1 MTNETSENPQK
12 PQASSG
18 AISAP
23 RTDWPDVAVVMPVRN
38 ESRFIED
45 TLNQILEQDY
55 PTDKI
60 QVVVADGHS
69 TDGTVDI
76 VNTFQDRLPQLKV
89 VINNVGGP
97 GPGRNQG
104 IQNTTA
110 PYIIVIDG
118 HVHIPSKTLLRDMV
132 ETFERTR
139 AYCLCRP
146 QPLNPP
152 GINLFQEAVA
162 LARGSILGHNP
173 DSDIY
178 SNVEKETDPTSSGA
192 MWRREVFERLGYF
205 DENFDACE
213 DVDLN
218 YRVKL
223 SGMKAWLSP
232 KLRVYYYPRDSVG
245 SLWRQMFRYGVGR
258 FRFSRKHKR
267 LSLMQLLAPIG
278 VVGFVIFGLASILG
292 ADGSQ
297 EFTASM
303 VTLYLLLIFG
313 ASALISLQKKQFAYM
328 FSLPVIFPVIHFG
341 LGTGFLV
348 ELFHDI
354 RHRQKSGQQLNPFK
368 ETVAT
373 EEAPAKEP
381 TAPTMSTTP
390 TSQTVDKAQETDT
403 GSSTPAAKPQAQQPP
418 PPPPKPP
425 DMPKPPSYPTPQP
438 PPTDGAK

>member
-1 MTNETSENPQK
+1 MTTESSENLQAPQ
-12 PQASSG
+12 PHSTATSTTR
-18 AISAP
+18 A
-23 RTDWPDVAVVMPVRN
+23 DWPEVAVVMPVRN

-45 TLNQILEQDY
+45 TLTQILEQEY
-55 PTDKI
+55 PAARI

-76 VNTFQDRLPQLKV
+76 VNCFKDRLPQLKV
-89 VINNVGGP
+89 VTNDVGGP
-97 GPGRNQG
+97 GAGRNLG
-104 IQNTTA
+104 IRNTTA

-162 LARGSILGHNP
+162 LARGSALGHNP

-178 SNVEKETDPTSSGA
+178 SDLEKETDPTSSGA

-205 DENFDACE
+205 DEEFDACE

-218 YRVKL
+218 YRVKV

-232 KLRVYYYPRDSVG
+232 KLRVFYYPRDSVG
-245 SLWRQMFRYGVGR
+245 ALWRQMFRYGVGR

-267 LSLMQLLAPIG
+267 LTLTQMLAPIG
-278 VVGFVIFGLASILG
+278 VVGFVVFGLASLLG
-292 ADGSQ
+292 AEGSQ

-303 VTLYLLLIFG
+303 VTLYLLLILG
-313 ASALISLQKKQFAYM
+313 ASGLISLQKRQFAYI

-348 ELFHDI
+348 ELFKDI
-354 RHRQKSGQQLNPFK
+354 RHRRKSGKPLNPFK
-368 ETVAT
+368 EEGVTT
-373 EEAPAKEP
+373 EAAPEPRAKSETETPKHPEAPPKSENQQ
-381 TAPTMSTTP
+381 TAPQP
-390 TSQTVDKAQETDT
+390 APPHPQPPD
-403 GSSTPAAKPQAQQPP
+403 TPAPP
-418 PPPPKPP
+418 AYPKLPKPP
-425 DMPKPPSYPTPQP
+425 A
-438 PPTDGAK
+438 TDGAE

>member
-1 MTNETSENPQK
+1 
-12 PQASSG
+12 
-18 AISAP
+18 
-23 RTDWPDVAVVMPVRN
+23 MPVRN

-45 TLNQILEQDY
+45 TLTQILEQDY
-55 PTDKI
+55 PTDKL
-60 QVVVADGHS
+60 QVVIADGNS

-76 VNTFQDRLPQLKV
+76 VNSFRDRLPQLKV
-89 VINNVGGP
+89 VTNNVGGP

-104 IQNTTA
+104 IRNTTA

-162 LARGSILGHNP
+162 LARGSALGHNP

-178 SNVEKETDPTSSGA
+178 SDVEKETDPTSSGA

-205 DENFDACE
+205 DEDFDACE
-213 DVDLN
+213 DVELN

-267 LSLMQLLAPIG
+267 LSLMQVLAPIG
-278 VVGFVIFGLASILG
+278 VVGFVVFALASILG

-354 RHRQKSGQQLNPFK
+354 RHRQKSGQRLNPFK
-368 ETVAT
+368 ADSLS
-373 EEAPAKEP
+373 EEAPATQEASHSQATEKT
-381 TAPTMSTTP
+381 TAEES
-390 TSQTVDKAQETDT
+390 E
-403 GSSTPAAKPQAQQPP
+403 AKPEKHQAPP
-418 PPPPKPP
+418 PPPTPP
-425 DMPKPPSYPTPQP
+425 DMPEPPSYPKPQP
-438 PPTDGAK
+438 PPSSGAN